1 MVTDRAP
8 FPDPAEALAATD
20 VIEAGDPAIR
30 AAADRVGGGATGT
43 ELVRRLFEWVRDD
56 VAYEMSPEV
65 HSREDWKATGTLER
79 GYGFCQQKAVLL
91 AALLRSKG
99 VPAGIV
105 VQDLLDHKIPQH
117 YVDFI
122 GHQRLEAHGLV
133 CAHVDGAWVLLDATL
148 PRRLC
153 AKKGYRL
160 VEYDGTGDAVLP
172 ATDLD
177 GLPHFEIVDEIG
189 VWADLPD
196 AIVELTVG
204 LDYLHSPAYKQMA
217 RRHGPGM

>member
-1 MVTDRAP
+1 MALERKP
-8 FPDPAEALAATD
+8 FPDPEAALGATD
-20 VIEAGDPAIR
+20 VIEADDPAIR
-30 AAADRVGGGATGT
+30 EAAERVGGDATGPQ
-43 ELVRRLFEWVRDD
+43 LVRRLFEWVRDD
-56 VAYEMSPEV
+56 VKYEMSPEV
-65 HSREDWKATGTLER
+65 HSRDDWKATGTLER

-91 AALLRSKG
+91 ASLLRARG

-133 CAHVDGAWVLLDATL
+133 CAHVDGEWVLLDATL

-153 AKKGYRL
+153 EKKEYRL
-160 VEYDGTGDAVLP
+160 AEYDGTGDAVLP
-172 ATDLD
+172 ATDIH
-177 GLPHFEIVDEIG
+177 GEPHFEIVEEMG
-189 VWADLPD
+189 VWADMPQE
-196 AIVELTVG
+196 IVDLTVG
-204 LDYLHSPAYKQMA
+204 LDYLHSPEYKKMA